1 MATKENSAQPTDG
14 GRKDGSL
21 EALEKFLG
29 LFEQIPKKLTE
40 GLLRQATDADEK
52 QVVEAL
58 GATLE
63 EQVRELSSFVRESSA
78 SLSAQGREEV
88 MRVMRVSAGGRLA
101 EAGVAVASNL
111 ASPVARIG
119 ISNIFHLIKKIISAL
134 AEIFGF
140 SLPRWFWP
148 LMELIDEIVDMLLSA
163 GMLRIAPTLA
173 QNHQA
178 TLGQLAQLARLQ
190 RESSWRFA
198 TTENGEE

>member
-1 MATKENSAQPTDG
+1 MATKQRAQPTDG
-14 GRKDGSL
+14 GAEDRVL
-21 EALEKFLG
+21 EALEQFLG
-29 LFEQIPKKLTE
+29 LFEQLPARLIE
-40 GLLRQATDADEK
+40 GLLRQTSDADEK

-58 GATLE
+58 GATLG

-78 SLSAQGREEV
+78 GLSAQGREEV
-88 MRVMRVSAGGRLA
+88 MRVMRVSAGRTLA
-101 EAGVAVASNL
+101 EAGVTVTSNL

-119 ISNIFHLIKKIISAL
+119 ISNIFHLIKKVLSAL

-163 GMLRIAPTLA
+163 GMLRVAPILA

-198 TTENGEE
+198 TAENGEE